1 MSNEGKKGY
10 NNSWT
15 KKEGRRDEG
24 GIWPARQDK
33 PPPPFPGPLLP
44 NVAKNG
50 DCCCLVEERKEKN
63 EICVRDLN
71 KQNYHV
77 WVLMKWLVQFWLH
90 SYS

>member
-1 MSNEGKKGY
+1 MKGKKVTTTAGR
-10 NNSWT
+10 
-15 KKEGRRDEG
+15 KKREGERRG
-24 GIWPARQDK
+24 VFGRPDK
-33 PPPPFPGPLLP
+33 TTPPPFPGPLLP